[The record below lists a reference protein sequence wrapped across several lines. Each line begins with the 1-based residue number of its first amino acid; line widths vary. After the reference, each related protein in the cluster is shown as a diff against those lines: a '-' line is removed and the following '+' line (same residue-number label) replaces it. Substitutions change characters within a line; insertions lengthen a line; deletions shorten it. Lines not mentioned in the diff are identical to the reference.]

1 MKSFNAVC
9 DYWWV
14 FKVREADCVSNDTL
28 YILQN
33 VNLIDYPT
41 VYDF

>member
-1 MKSFNAVC
+1 MG
-9 DYWWV
+9 
-14 FKVREADCVSNDTL
+14 ETDCVSNDTL